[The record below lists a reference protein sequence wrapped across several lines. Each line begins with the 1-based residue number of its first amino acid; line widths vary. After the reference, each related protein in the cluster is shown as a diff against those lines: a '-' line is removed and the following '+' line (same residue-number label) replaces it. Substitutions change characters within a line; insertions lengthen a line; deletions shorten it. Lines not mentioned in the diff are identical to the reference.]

1 MITNRENLTRHIAEV
16 LHTDPDAPFADSAD
30 THVFRHRSNRKWF
43 AIMMRIPWAK
53 LVPGKEGSVDVMNLK
68 SSPILIGTL
77 LQEAGFYPAWHM
89 NKSQWITAVL
99 DGTAEEET
107 LIPLVSMSY
116 DLTAPKRK
124 RKQYDENDPEA

>member
-1 MITNRENLTRHIAEV
+1 MITNRQALTRYIAEV
-16 LHTDPDAPFADSAD
+16 LHTDPDMPFADSAD

-43 AIMMRIPWAK
+43 ALMMRIPWNK

-77 LQEAGFYPAWHM
+77 LREPGFYPAWHM

-99 DGTAEEET
+99 DGTAQAET
-107 LIPLVSMSY
+107 LLPLVTMSY
-116 DLTAPKRK
+116 DLTAPKSKTKHR
-124 RKQYDENDPEA
+124 